1 MTEFEFLQVNMQV
14 TQLCSNTEY
23 REAFHMSRRQNPEEM
38 AKTDKNSDAYAAIRL
53 LIGTWDRISIFGKAF
68 NAKQRQQFFRHH
80 PVSLVWQRLE
90 PATKV
95 IRRNTDERFAKEFED
110 LHKQYQKWTASED
123 GREFRTAQQQAIGG
137 LFFV

>member
-23 REAFHMSRRQNPEEM
+23 REAFHMSRRKGPEEM
-38 AKTDKNSDAYAAIRL
+38 AKADKNSDEYAAIRL
-53 LIGTWDRISIFGKAF
+53 LIGTWDRISIFGKDF
-68 NAKQRQQFFRHH
+68 NPKQRQQFFRHH
-80 PVSLVWQRLE
+80 PVSLVWKRLE

-95 IRRNTDERFAKEFED
+95 IRYDTDEKFAREFEG
-110 LHKQYQKWTASED
+110 LHKQYQKWTESKD
-123 GREFRTAQQQAIGG
+123 GEEFRTTQQQAIGG